1 MAFDVPTTRG
11 AYTSLSDGWTYLN
24 AGQRAQVPERVISAM
39 TSSFRNA
46 PKSLAGETGG
56 GAHGQSRRSGAS
68 AAEELALSARRA
80 FADITEGPVAGV
92 VLGSSRE
99 VLIDQLCAAISRRLS
114 LGTNLVISRIGSQ
127 VVHAPLRRAANLY
140 GARVRVAEA
149 DLASGSLPAW
159 QFDEIVDAHT
169 RLVVVP
175 AADPYAGTVAPIAEI
190 SRRVHAMSPAWVLV
204 DATDLAA
211 YRHVSMSEMGADIV
225 LVDASVWGG
234 PEVSALV
241 FRDPSM
247 FARLA
252 SLNFDHHVRG
262 VGRLE
267 VSPVSPALL
276 GGVSESVHH
285 LASLDTRA
293 RGSRRHRIET
303 AMPQVAEYLSD
314 LTERLVAGLSNLP
327 RVYIIG
333 FDEENASES
342 VASRRD
348 YIPRVSFLVDGVPA
362 ETVVGRLLA
371 NGLVTSVV
379 DVAQSPLLEAMGVGE
394 SEGAVGV
401 GLQPFNTPH
410 DVDQLVRAV
419 ASLG

>member
-56 GAHGQSRRSGAS
+56 GAHGQSRRSGVS
-68 AAEELALSARRA
+68 AATELAMSARRA
-80 FADITEGPVAGV
+80 FADITGGPVSGV
-92 VLGSSRE
+92 VLGPSRE
-99 VLIDQLCAAISRRLS
+99 VLIQQLCAAMSRRLS
-114 LGTNLVISRIGSQ
+114 LGTNLVVSRIGAQ
-127 VVHAPLRRAANLY
+127 VVHAPLRRAADLY

-149 DLASGSLPAW
+149 DLANGSLPAW
-159 QFDEIVDAHT
+159 QFDDLIDTHT

-175 AADPYAGTVAPIAEI
+175 AADPFAGTVAPVAEI
-190 SRRVHAMSPAWVLV
+190 ARRVHAASSAWVLV
-204 DATDLAA
+204 DATDMAP
-211 YRHVSMSEMGADIV
+211 YQPVSMVEMGADIM
-225 LVDASVWGG
+225 LVDASAWGG

-241 FRDPSM
+241 FRDPAM

-252 SLNFDHHVRG
+252 SLSFDRQATG
-262 VGRLE
+262 VGRIE

-276 GGVSESVHH
+276 GGVSESVQH
-285 LASLDTRA
+285 LANLDARA

-303 AMPQVAEYLSD
+303 AMPQVAEYLSG
-314 LTERLVAGLSNLP
+314 LSERLVAGLSNLP
-327 RVYIIG
+327 RVYIVGVDKDRIG
-333 FDEENASES
+333 AAAEFRGDH
-342 VASRRD
+342 
-348 YIPRVSFLVDGVPA
+348 IPRVSFIVAGVAA
-362 ETVVGRLLA
+362 ETVVGRLFD
-371 NGLVTSVV
+371 NGLVTSAV
-379 DVAQSPLLEAMGVGE
+379 DIAQSPLFEAMGIGE

-410 DVDQLVRAV
+410 DIDQLVRAV